1 VQGKCRFV
9 PRLHRLCWAGAPQQR
24 SSPQGSAAAIGHLR
38 SFFSRIFSLDEK
50 LKTVPKSRK
59 EAWDEA
65 AAQFWCRKFYPEDRT
80 GQIKVLAEHKPKRR
94 DYQLHAELDTLGLP
108 ESGLTTHR
116 EPNTRAPSLSHRE
129 VCLSGAKRQKS
140 IPSIRRSDR

>member
-1 VQGKCRFV
+1 MKQPPNSGAASSILRIERARSRF
-9 PRLHRLCWAGAPQQR
+9 
-24 SSPQGSAAAIGHLR
+24 
-38 SFFSRIFSLDEK
+38 
-50 LKTVPKSRK
+50 
-59 EAWDEA
+59 
-65 AAQFWCRKFYPEDRT
+65 
-80 GQIKVLAEHKPKRR
+80 LAEHKPKRR